1 MVGHH
6 EHFDVQGQRGQR
18 QRLLSRLGQRRG
30 GNVHS
35 GKTVQNA
42 FQRTAQRRQSQ
53 NSQNAQKFDQK
64 TVHFTTKMI
73 DFLFC
78 VSSQIIEKNSRPT
91 FMK

>member
-64 TVHFTTKMI
+64 TVHFIAKIVYNYPKIITK
-73 DFLFC
+73 F
-78 VSSQIIEKNSRPT
+78 QAIIVLQ
-91 FMK
+91 